1 MGAIR
6 VLDLLAIGMVNDNIY
21 VESRNDSC
29 PEAYVELATQTDL
42 TIFEYVRIVGQ
53 SFPGILCG
61 RETLCFPQ

>member
-1 MGAIR
+1 
-6 VLDLLAIGMVNDNIY
+6 MVNDMY